1 MKLLSVIVEGRKR
14 QTDGRR
20 RPRGDRL
27 LRDMDRLV
35 DASSRTEIWKDGVW
49 IRPEPQPPLA
59 RGLKAI

>member
-20 RPRGDRL
+20 RPRRDRL

-35 DASSRTEIWKDGVW
+35 DAVVAHRDLEGW
-49 IRPEPQPPLA
+49 
-59 RGLKAI
+59 GLH